1 MDATELVW
9 FAPSL
14 PKSEMNT
21 AQQKIILA
29 VCCTICEIELQ
40 KMARAR
46 ASDDSGRHCAN
57 ECLQRNFCMAKLQ
70 KILIKG
76 R

>member
-21 AQQKIILA
+21 AQQKITLA
-29 VCCTICEIELQ
+29 VCCTICEIEVQ
-40 KMARAR
+40 RMAEAR
-46 ASDDSGRHCAN
+46 ASDKSGRNCGNKSAHKPL
-57 ECLQRNFCMAKLQ
+57 EELL
-70 KILIKG
+70 
-76 R
+76 